1 MEFKCIVSD
10 FSSNCYLVEKDDC
23 YYLIDPSLSVIKIK
37 QLIGD
42 KRINA
47 ILITHAHI
55 DHIYFL
61 EEIVKE
67 YDCLVYMSKF
77 SDEFLKDAYK
87 NCSKLFGVNKV
98 FKVDDKNIILLE
110 DDDLID
116 GFIKVTYTPGHT
128 IDSLCF
134 EIDDKLFTGD
144 TLFKGSIGRTDFYSG
159 DYNMICDSIK
169 KLYSFKKNFNIFPGH
184 GLSSTL
190 FIEEETNY
198 YVKMMKR

>member
-1 MEFKCIVSD
+1 MEFKCIVSE
-10 FSSNCYLVEKDDC
+10 FSSNCYLIEKDDS
-23 YYLIDPSLSVIKIK
+23 YYLIDPSISVEKIK
-37 QLIGD
+37 KNIGD
-42 KRINA
+42 KKLNG

-61 EEIVKE
+61 EEILKE
-67 YDCLVYMSKF
+67 YDCPVYMSKF

-87 NCSKLFGVNKV
+87 NCSKLFGINKI
-98 FKVDDKNIILLE
+98 FKVDNKNIISL
-110 DDDLID
+110 DDNDVID
-116 GFIKVTYTPGHT
+116 NFIKVHYTPGHT

-134 EIDDKLFTGD
+134 GIDDILFTGD

-159 DYNMICDSIK
+159 DYNTISDSINK
-169 KLYSFKKNFNIFPGH
+169 IYSLKKNFSVFPGH

-190 FIEEETNY
+190 VTEEETNY